1 VKHISSMTRPGNQPQ
16 KLAALK
22 QAWQEWNN
30 SPDVLIRLARRLAT
44 TLSLEDQLGVL
55 AEEMADIVPFEAMM
69 YRHTIAR
76 QEFVFR
82 TGMGGPH
89 RAEYRLSLE
98 GELYGYLELH
108 RRTRFS
114 EEELEAIEVFIGAA
128 ICPIRNAC
136 RFIALEQMA
145 LTDTLTGVPNR
156 RALDEDLGRICHL
169 ANRHNENHSLILV
182 DLDHFKAV
190 NDTHGHLIGDQVL
203 RMSAAGLTRTLRNSD
218 RVYRF
223 GGEEFAVALPG
234 RGARDAAAV
243 AERMRAAVAQLRG
256 AWVAAPDMSLTAS
269 FGVGATTG
277 GSSLDGLISIADAAM
292 YVAKR
297 AGGDRVSVM
306 PEDAALSGA

>member
-1 VKHISSMTRPGNQPQ
+1 MTRPGNQPQ

-169 ANRHNENHSLILV
+169 ANRHNESHSLILV

-203 RMSAAGLTRTLRNSD
+203 RMSADGLTRTLRNSD

-223 GGEEFAVALPG
+223 GGEEFAVLLPHTDAPH
-234 RGARDAAAV
+234 AREA
-243 AERMRAAVAQLRG
+243 AERIRLALASLALDRLVG
-256 AWVAAPDMSLTAS
+256 APLCITAS
-269 FGVGATTG
+269 CGVATHLAGEGPEQWLARADEALYRAKQAGRNQTRVFP
-277 GSSLDGLISIADAAM
+277 SI
-292 YVAKR
+292 
-297 AGGDRVSVM
+297 G
-306 PEDAALSGA
+306 

>member
-1 VKHISSMTRPGNQPQ
+1 MKHISSMTRPGNQPQ

-190 NDTHGHLIGDQVL
+190 NDTHGHPVGDDCLQEVAN
-203 RMSAAGLTRTLRNSD
+203 RVKHGVRWPTDFAAR
-218 RVYRF
+218 Y
-223 GGEEFAVALPG
+223 GGEEFCIILPETETE
-234 RGARDAAAV
+234 GAITV
-243 AERMRAAVAQLRG
+243 AERIRLLIEESPVETRNGPLAITISA
-256 AWVAAPDMSLTAS
+256 
-269 FGVGATTG
+269 GVHSVIPNEK
-277 GSSLDGLISIADAAM
+277 SSLENLLERADNALYAA
-292 YVAKR
+292 KKEGR
-297 AGGDRVSVM
+297 NRVCRQQ
-306 PEDAALSGA
+306 AA

>member
-1 VKHISSMTRPGNQPQ
+1 MKHISSMTRPGNQPQ

-136 RFIALEQMA
+136 RFIALEQMT

-203 RMSAAGLTRTLRNSD
+203 RMSADGLTRTLRNSD

-223 GGEEFAVALPG
+223 GGEEFAVLLPHTDAPH
-234 RGARDAAAV
+234 AREA
-243 AERMRAAVAQLRG
+243 AERIRLALASLALDRLVG
-256 AWVAAPDMSLTAS
+256 APLCITAS
-269 FGVGATTG
+269 CGVATHLAG
-277 GSSLDGLISIADAAM
+277 ESPEQWLARADEAL
-292 YVAKR
+292 YRAKQ
-297 AGGDRVSVM
+297 AGRNQTRVF
-306 PEDAALSGA
+306 PAIG

>member
-1 VKHISSMTRPGNQPQ
+1 MKHISSMTRPGNQPQ

-30 SPDVLIRLARRLAT
+30 SPDVLIRPARRLAT

-223 GGEEFAVALPG
+223 GGEEFAVLLPHTDAPH
-234 RGARDAAAV
+234 AREA
-243 AERMRAAVAQLRG
+243 AERIRLALASLALDRLVG
-256 AWVAAPDMSLTAS
+256 APLCITAS
-269 FGVGATTG
+269 CGVATHLAG
-277 GSSLDGLISIADAAM
+277 ESPEQWLARADEAL
-292 YVAKR
+292 YRAKQ
-297 AGGDRVSVM
+297 AGRNQTRVF
-306 PEDAALSGA
+306 PAIG

>member
-1 VKHISSMTRPGNQPQ
+1 MTRPGNQPQ

-128 ICPIRNAC
+128 I
-136 RFIALEQMA
+136 FITVRRRMA
-145 LTDTLTGVPNR
+145 TPCLVSRRYSSPN
-156 RALDEDLGRICHL
+156 
-169 ANRHNENHSLILV
+169 
-182 DLDHFKAV
+182 
-190 NDTHGHLIGDQVL
+190 
-203 RMSAAGLTRTLRNSD
+203 
-218 RVYRF
+218 
-223 GGEEFAVALPG
+223 
-234 RGARDAAAV
+234 
-243 AERMRAAVAQLRG
+243 
-256 AWVAAPDMSLTAS
+256 
-269 FGVGATTG
+269 
-277 GSSLDGLISIADAAM
+277 
-292 YVAKR
+292 
-297 AGGDRVSVM
+297 
-306 PEDAALSGA
+306 

>member
-1 VKHISSMTRPGNQPQ
+1 MTRPGNQPQ

-169 ANRHNENHSLILV
+169 ADRHNESHSLILV

-203 RMSAAGLTRTLRNSD
+203 RMSADGLTRTLRNSD

-223 GGEEFAVALPG
+223 GGEEFAVLLPHTDAPH
-234 RGARDAAAV
+234 AREA
-243 AERMRAAVAQLRG
+243 AERIRLALASLALDRLVG
-256 AWVAAPDMSLTAS
+256 APLCITAS
-269 FGVGATTG
+269 CGVATHLAGEGPEQWLARADEALYRAKQAGRNQTRVFP
-277 GSSLDGLISIADAAM
+277 SI
-292 YVAKR
+292 
-297 AGGDRVSVM
+297 G
-306 PEDAALSGA
+306 

>member
-1 VKHISSMTRPGNQPQ
+1 MKHISSMTRPGNQPQ

-223 GGEEFAVALPG
+223 GGEEFPVLLPHTDAPH
-234 RGARDAAAV
+234 AREA
-243 AERMRAAVAQLRG
+243 AERIRLALASLALDRLVG
-256 AWVAAPDMSLTAS
+256 APLCITAS
-269 FGVGATTG
+269 CGVATHLAG
-277 GSSLDGLISIADAAM
+277 ESPEQWLARADEAL
-292 YVAKR
+292 YRAKQ
-297 AGGDRVSVM
+297 AGRNQTRVF
-306 PEDAALSGA
+306 PAIG

>member
-1 VKHISSMTRPGNQPQ
+1 MKHISSMTRPGNQPQ

-55 AEEMADIVPFEAMM
+55 AEEIADIVPFEAMM

-169 ANRHNENHSLILV
+169 ANRHNESHSLILV

-203 RMSAAGLTRTLRNSD
+203 RMSADGLTRTLRNSD

-223 GGEEFAVALPG
+223 GGEEFAVLLPHTDAPH
-234 RGARDAAAV
+234 AREA
-243 AERMRAAVAQLRG
+243 AERIRLALASLALDRLVG
-256 AWVAAPDMSLTAS
+256 APLCITAS
-269 FGVGATTG
+269 CGVATHLAG
-277 GSSLDGLISIADAAM
+277 EGPEQWLARADEAL
-292 YVAKR
+292 YRAKQ
-297 AGGDRVSVM
+297 AGRNQTRVF
-306 PEDAALSGA
+306 PAIG

>member
-1 VKHISSMTRPGNQPQ
+1 MTRPGNQPQ

-98 GELYGYLELH
+98 DELYGYLELH

-169 ANRHNENHSLILV
+169 ADRHNESHSLILV

-203 RMSAAGLTRTLRNSD
+203 RMSADGLTRTLRNSD

-223 GGEEFAVALPG
+223 GGEEFAVLLPHTDAPH
-234 RGARDAAAV
+234 AREA
-243 AERMRAAVAQLRG
+243 AERIRLALASLALDRLVG
-256 AWVAAPDMSLTAS
+256 APLCITAS
-269 FGVGATTG
+269 CGVATHLAGEGPEQWLARADEALYRAKQAGRNQTRVFP
-277 GSSLDGLISIADAAM
+277 SI
-292 YVAKR
+292 
-297 AGGDRVSVM
+297 G
-306 PEDAALSGA
+306 

>member
-1 VKHISSMTRPGNQPQ
+1 MKHISSMTRPGNQPQ

-89 RAEYRLSLE
+89 RAEYRLNLE

-169 ANRHNENHSLILV
+169 ADRHNESHSLILV

-203 RMSAAGLTRTLRNSD
+203 RMSADGLTRTLRNSD

-223 GGEEFAVALPG
+223 GGEEFAVLLPHTDAPH
-234 RGARDAAAV
+234 AREA
-243 AERMRAAVAQLRG
+243 AERIRLALASLALDRLVGAPLRI
-256 AWVAAPDMSLTAS
+256 TAS
-269 FGVGATTG
+269 CGVATHLAG
-277 GSSLDGLISIADAAM
+277 EGPEQWLARADEAL
-292 YVAKR
+292 YRAKQ
-297 AGGDRVSVM
+297 AGRNQTRVF
-306 PEDAALSGA
+306 PAIG

>member
-1 VKHISSMTRPGNQPQ
+1 MTRPGNQPQ

-169 ANRHNENHSLILV
+169 ANRHNESHSLILV

-203 RMSAAGLTRTLRNSD
+203 RMSADGLTRTLRNSD

-223 GGEEFAVALPG
+223 GGEEFAVLLPHTDAPH
-234 RGARDAAAV
+234 AREA
-243 AERMRAAVAQLRG
+243 AERIRLALASLALDRLVG
-256 AWVAAPDMSLTAS
+256 APLCITAS
-269 FGVGATTG
+269 CGVATHLAG
-277 GSSLDGLISIADAAM
+277 EGPEQWLARADEAL
-292 YVAKR
+292 YRAKQ
-297 AGGDRVSVM
+297 AGRNQTRVF
-306 PEDAALSGA
+306 PAIG

>member
-1 VKHISSMTRPGNQPQ
+1 MKHISSMTRPGNQPQ

-223 GGEEFAVALPG
+223 GGEEFAVLLPHTDAPH
-234 RGARDAAAV
+234 AREA
-243 AERMRAAVAQLRG
+243 AERIRLALASLALDRLVG
-256 AWVAAPDMSLTAS
+256 APLCITAS
-269 FGVGATTG
+269 CGVATHLAG
-277 GSSLDGLISIADAAM
+277 ESPEQWLARADEAL
-292 YVAKR
+292 YRAKQ
-297 AGGDRVSVM
+297 AGRNQTRVF
-306 PEDAALSGA
+306 PAIG

>member
-1 VKHISSMTRPGNQPQ
+1 MKHISSMTRPGNQPQ

-169 ANRHNENHSLILV
+169 ANRHNESHSLILV

-203 RMSAAGLTRTLRNSD
+203 RMSADGLTRTLRNSD

-223 GGEEFAVALPG
+223 GGEEFAVLLPHTDAPH
-234 RGARDAAAV
+234 AREA
-243 AERMRAAVAQLRG
+243 AERIRLALASLALDRLVG
-256 AWVAAPDMSLTAS
+256 APLCITAS
-269 FGVGATTG
+269 CGVATHLAG
-277 GSSLDGLISIADAAM
+277 ESPEQWLARADEAL
-292 YVAKR
+292 YRAKQ
-297 AGGDRVSVM
+297 AGRNQTRVF
-306 PEDAALSGA
+306 PAIG

>member
-1 VKHISSMTRPGNQPQ
+1 MKHISSMTRPGNQPQ

-169 ANRHNENHSLILV
+169 ANRHNESHSLILV

-203 RMSAAGLTRTLRNSD
+203 RMSADGLTRTLRNSD

-223 GGEEFAVALPG
+223 GGEEFAVLLPHTDAPH
-234 RGARDAAAV
+234 AREA
-243 AERMRAAVAQLRG
+243 AERIRLALASLALDRLVG
-256 AWVAAPDMSLTAS
+256 APLCITAS
-269 FGVGATTG
+269 CGVATHLAG
-277 GSSLDGLISIADAAM
+277 EGPEQWLARADEAL
-292 YVAKR
+292 YRAKQ
-297 AGGDRVSVM
+297 AGRNQTRVF
-306 PEDAALSGA
+306 PAIG